1 MPVFSK
7 TVFSKRRAIVAAV
20 LGGTLLLGSLAAVT
34 AGAAFSSKAD
44 TSPAPVDEA
53 WHAVELDG
61 TTQGK
66 WDDRAMQD
74 LANGQGG
81 RFAELNIHR
90 NSEAPAQVRVRDD
103 NSYVAVVVYVES
115 NIVAGADN
123 SVPLPGGS
131 SGTAVPAANPFTRYS
146 TVTALYKLPLDTA
159 FSDVDPQSVTEAG
172 DYAMLITD
180 AVTAQD
186 GSTDTDVTRFDY
198 VDGVLANW
206 DSVPHDG
213 PWVDSDECGVVPDI
227 ATLAAL
233 RALAECDLAK
243 EQADAGSDV
252 DSDNLQL
259 DRTVSCMSSVMAYGL
274 WNQVDAQSC
283 SIPDPGATS

>member
-7 TVFSKRRAIVAAV
+7 TVFSKKRAIVAAV

-44 TSPAPVDEA
+44 TTSPPVDEA

-61 TTQGK
+61 TTQEQ
-66 WDDRAMQD
+66 WDDRAMRD

-81 RFAELNIHR
+81 RFSELNIHR
-90 NSEAPAQVRVRDD
+90 NSGAPAQVRVRDD

-115 NIVAGADN
+115 NIIAGADN

-131 SGTAVPAANPFTRYS
+131 SGMAVPAANPFTRYS
-146 TVTALYKLPLDTA
+146 TVTALYSLGDTA
-159 FSDVDPQSVTEAG
+159 FADADPQSVTEAG
-172 DYAMLITD
+172 DYAMLVTD
-180 AVTAQD
+180 GVTTQD
-186 GSTDTDVTRFDY
+186 GATDTGVTRFDY
-198 VDGVLANW
+198 VDGVLTNW
-206 DSVPHDG
+206 DSVPHTG
-213 PWVDSDECGVVPDI
+213 PWVESDECGVVPDI

-243 EQADAGSDV
+243 EQGDAGSDV
-252 DSDNLQL
+252 DSGNLQL
-259 DRTVSCMSSVMAYGL
+259 NRTVSCMSSVMAYGL